1 MKRRSFDPRDIC
13 RKSPRWPHHERV
25 NGKEDDKESISGDCV
40 SKSTKKNDHILTTDD
55 SLVGRQCET
64 ESKRSSSPMLSPT
77 FLSDP
82 SKICMEVATI
92 KSNDPDD
99 LDRASN

>member
-1 MKRRSFDPRDIC
+1 MAA
-13 RKSPRWPHHERV
+13 
-25 NGKEDDKESISGDCV
+25 
-40 SKSTKKNDHILTTDD
+40 LTTDD
-55 SLVGRQCET
+55 SLVGEGET